1 MINWFLGGMM
11 SYSASVMP
19 YISETVHPSIRGSL
33 ATLPAFMMS
42 AGMVMVWIIAYFLT
56 WRMTAY
62 LLVIPPILLFLLM
75 ALLPETPYWLIENDD
90 IGAKY
95 LFFVSSRSLKTRE
108 LTLIKIFLTIPTKGW
123 CDEFDS
129 RLNIIIGIVQKV
141 YEWPS
146 CHFTKLIP
154 LWVHHF
160 GKRTAWSLIY
170 FLNYAYYDI

>member
-1 MINWFLGGMM
+1 M

-108 LTLIKIFLTIPTKGW
+108 LALIKIFLTIPTKG
-123 CDEFDS
+123 
-129 RLNIIIGIVQKV
+129 
-141 YEWPS
+141 
-146 CHFTKLIP
+146 
-154 LWVHHF
+154 
-160 GKRTAWSLIY
+160 
-170 FLNYAYYDI
+170 